1 MKRFLL
7 LFLATVVTAWS
18 ASAQL
23 SVSQLRTEHLTDPV
37 GIGERRPLLSWE
49 VSYASRR
56 GVTQSASRSAS
67 SPAGVPSGGRA
78 KWLRRSRP
86 ASFTTARR

>member
-23 SVSQLRTEHLTDPV
+23 SVSQLRTEHLTDPPW
-37 GIGERRPLLSWE
+37 GSG
-49 VSYASRR
+49 
-56 GVTQSASRSAS
+56 SAVRC
-67 SPAGVPSGGRA
+67 
-78 KWLRRSRP
+78 
-86 ASFTTARR
+86 